1 MIFFSCNLSSFIISL
16 NSYIKSNLKQIDE
29 KLRYL
34 WIFKSKRGRCVSL
47 RTTQEKIKL
56 VVLAL
61 LENNN
66 KLNKKANNLYFSAK
80 TLGKITSEVIP
91 AVN

>member
-1 MIFFSCNLSSFIISL
+1 
-16 NSYIKSNLKQIDE
+16 
-29 KLRYL
+29 
-34 WIFKSKRGRCVSL
+34 
-47 RTTQEKIKL
+47 

-80 TLGKITSEVIP
+80 TLGKITSEVVP
-91 AVN
+91 AL